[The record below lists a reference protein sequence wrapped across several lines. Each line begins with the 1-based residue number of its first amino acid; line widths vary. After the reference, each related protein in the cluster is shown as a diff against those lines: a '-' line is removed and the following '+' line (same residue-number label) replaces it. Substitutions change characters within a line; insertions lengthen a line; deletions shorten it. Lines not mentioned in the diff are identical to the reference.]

1 MTVLL
6 KVNIKP
12 FHNIKEQEIFLTC
25 FLYLRHVPGP
35 KQLCVKDLIK
45 TDKVKQSQ
53 EVLIHIKKN
62 STMGFMHSA
71 ITHQVILN

>member
-53 EVLIHIKKN
+53 EVLIHIKKTPQWD
-62 STMGFMHSA
+62 SCIQPSPTKSY
-71 ITHQVILN
+71 

>member
-45 TDKVKQSQ
+45 TRQS
-53 EVLIHIKKN
+53 ETISRSFDSHKKTPKWD
-62 STMGFMHSA
+62 SCIQPSPTKSY
-71 ITHQVILN
+71 